1 MNLLL
6 KISFILLLV
15 GCSNFKVKNII
26 ESDLQPYVTK
36 FDNLLNTKTNSSI
49 IFTTLENPVV
59 GRCYNYGTN
68 SEYNIIH
75 IDINYWNS
83 SLEDSKEQLIF
94 HELGHCVLGL
104 GHDDTYIYDN
114 VYGYIPSSLMNSFVI
129 SVFIYS
135 QFKEFYYQDL
145 LYKKQTDNNSVILYN
160 CSH

>member
-15 GCSNFKVKNII
+15 GCNNFKVKNII

-36 FDNLLNTKTNSSI
+36 FDNLLNTKTKSSI

-68 SEYNIIH
+68 SEHNIIH

-83 SLEDSKEQLIF
+83 SLEE
-94 HELGHCVLGL
+94 
-104 GHDDTYIYDN
+104 
-114 VYGYIPSSLMNSFVI
+114 VYEALAGVMVFVP
-129 SVFIYS
+129 YN
-135 QFKEFYYQDL
+135 
-145 LYKKQTDNNSVILYN
+145 TNSVTITSRDTPIYENQAIYN
-160 CSH
+160 K